1 MTKELSTV
9 AEPVHQVSTQVTPM
23 QLLSIAMDQNA
34 DIDKL
39 TKLMELQERWEAS
52 EAKKAYVKA
61 MSEFKRD
68 IPRITKDKHVKYGN
82 TEYDHAS
89 LANVVNTLSTALSDY
104 GLSHS
109 WSTSQDDG
117 IIKVTCII
125 THKDGHSESVSLQG
139 IPDTSGAK
147 NTIQAIGSTVSY
159 LQRYTLLSATGAA
172 TSDMDDDAMSAE
184 ALKTEQQARQQAL
197 DDAIDRNLDSINA
210 IKDFLSEDDY
220 SSAYEAWHEISD
232 DDKKSLW
239 VAPTKFDNAPFT
251 TAERSK
257 MKSNEMNEARK
268 QFNGVE

>member
-1 MTKELSTV
+1 MEKELQKV
-9 AEPVHQVSTQVTPM
+9 EPINQVSTQVTPM

-52 EAKKAYVKA
+52 EAKKSYVKA

-68 IPRITKDKHVKYGN
+68 IPKITKDKHVEYGN
-82 TEYDHAS
+82 TKYDHAS

-109 WSTSQDDG
+109 WSTSQNDG
-117 IIKVTCII
+117 VIKVTCII

-139 IPDTSGAK
+139 IPDASGAK

-172 TSDMDDDAMSAE
+172 TSEMDDDAQSAGQIKDE
-184 ALKTEQQARQQAL
+184 IEARQQAL
-197 DDAIDRNLDSINA
+197 DDAVARNKESIA
-210 IKDFLSEDDY
+210 FLKEQLAMNDY
-220 SSAYEAWHEISD
+220 SAAYEAWDEISAE
-232 DDKKSLW
+232 DKQALW
-239 VAPTKFDNAPFT
+239 VAPTKYKNAPFT
-251 TAERSK
+251 TEERSK

-268 QFNGVE
+268 QYHGEM